1 MSTVILLGT
10 VGSDVHSVANTLLEK
25 ALIDSGL
32 NVHNLGVA
40 VPEQEWIDA
49 ANRFSP
55 DLVLIGSMNGDLI
68 PLHSAIRSLI
78 NILPAKQILIGG
90 KLNLG
95 SDGLSNAPLIKA
107 MGVGVIEDA
116 DVTFEEII
124 SYCKMTIEA
133 NGKFG
138 SQRIQDAR

>member
-49 ANRFSP
+49 ANRFNP

-68 PLHSAIRSLI
+68 PLHSAIRRLI
-78 NILPAKQILIGG
+78 NILPAKKILIGG

-107 MGVGVIEDA
+107 MGVEVIEDA
-116 DVTFEEII
+116 DVTFEEIV
-124 SYCKMTIEA
+124 SYCKMTIKS
-133 NGKFG
+133 NNKFG
-138 SQRIQDAR
+138 SLRIQDAR